1 MRTSFDPCS
10 ASLREADADL
20 ADLSGLADLAEL
32 AELPRELEADEA
44 RDAFSERA
52 LFALTRR
59 FSWAIDSLSAG
70 RDAELEREERE
81 REAEEL
87 EAAGREAVFDGGSDA
102 AGERVLY
109 AILTPRSPGVFPG

>member
-1 MRTSFDPCS
+1 MRPSFEPCS
-10 ASLREADADL
+10 ASLREAEADF
-20 ADLSGLADLAEL
+20 ADLSGLAGL
-32 AELPRELEADEA
+32 AELPSELEVDEA
-44 RDAFSERA
+44 RDPFSERA

-81 REAEEL
+81 REAEAEEL
-87 EAAGREAVFDGGSDA
+87 ETAEREAVSGGESDA

-109 AILTPRSPGVFPG
+109 AILTPRSPGGFPG